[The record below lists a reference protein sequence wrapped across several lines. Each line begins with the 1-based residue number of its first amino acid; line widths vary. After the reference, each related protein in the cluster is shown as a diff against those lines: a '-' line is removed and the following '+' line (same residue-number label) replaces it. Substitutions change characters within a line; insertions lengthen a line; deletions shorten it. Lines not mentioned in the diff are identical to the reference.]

1 MDSKL
6 KKLFDYQ
13 RFANN
18 PHLNEVIK
26 NAQLDG
32 TTELCDDQL
41 FAVTGG
47 SEQAKADEEK
57 NKEIKQ

>member
-1 MDSKL
+1 MDFKL

-18 PHLNEVIK
+18 SHLDEVIK

-32 TTELCDDQL
+32 ATELCDDQL

-47 SEQAKADEEK
+47 SEQAKIDEK
-57 NKEIKQ
+57 TNKENK

>member
-13 RFANN
+13 RFTNN
-18 PHLNEVIK
+18 PHLDEVIK
-26 NAQLDG
+26 KAQFEEV
-32 TTELCDDQL
+32 TELCDEQL

-47 SEQAKADEEK
+47 AKQAKEDEEK
-57 NKEIKQ
+57 NKENK

>member
-13 RFANN
+13 KFAKN
-18 PHLNEVIK
+18 PHLDEVIR
-26 NAQLDG
+26 NAQLDRA
-32 TTELCDDQL
+32 TELCDDQL

-47 SEQAKADEEK
+47 SDQAKIDEEK
-57 NKEIKQ
+57 SKENK

>member
-13 RFANN
+13 RFVNN

-26 NAQLDG
+26 NAQFESAA
-32 TTELCDDQL
+32 ELCDNQL

-47 SEQAKADEEK
+47 SQQAKADEEK
-57 NKEIKQ
+57 NKENKQ

>member
-13 RFANN
+13 KFVKN
-18 PHLNEVIK
+18 PHLDEVIRS
-26 NAQLDG
+26 AQLEG

-47 SEQAKADEEK
+47 AEQAKNEEEK

>member
-47 SEQAKADEEK
+47 SDQAKIDEEK
-57 NKEIKQ
+57 SKENK

>member
-26 NAQLDG
+26 NAQFEES
-32 TTELCDDQL
+32 TELCDDQL

-47 SEQAKADEEK
+47 LEQAKTNEQE
-57 NKEIKQ
+57 NKDNKQ